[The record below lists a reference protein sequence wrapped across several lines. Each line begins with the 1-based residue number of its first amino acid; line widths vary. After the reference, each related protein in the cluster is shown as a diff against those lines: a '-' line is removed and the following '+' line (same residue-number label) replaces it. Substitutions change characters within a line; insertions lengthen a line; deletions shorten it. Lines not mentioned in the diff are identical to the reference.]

1 MATSHCFPV
10 RFYFLSFILSH
21 QFAWF
26 VKRRCRWLKV
36 LNASD
41 YERVFNSQGNS
52 KNEKE
57 CLVEELDQQL
67 DLFIDEKNGDSAD
80 KDKTDSADQDKTE
93 TEEKKD
99 EEQKSEFSSVGL
111 KS

>member
-1 MATSHCFPV
+1 
-10 RFYFLSFILSH
+10 
-21 QFAWF
+21 
-26 VKRRCRWLKV
+26 